1 MDSLKHRTRL
11 YPLWA
16 GCGFVLA
23 GIASFSIVYFLQRVG
38 PRGWEDG
45 NQWLFAVPPL
55 LAAII
60 TGVIIGWMIDRTVR
74 TTAAFGAAFVTA
86 PFISMCL
93 MLVLRAIPG
102 VNKEAPGLPLIIA
115 TVLAMP
121 AITYGAI
128 GLTAAILSARYR
140 SLLCGFAS
148 TFAIAG
154 VVGSILSL
162 FVIRLIGVRPV
173 HSMVWMMVAMQ
184 AQALLSLFVAG
195 AGTGFVLRLAHE
207 RVVSE

>member
-1 MDSLKHRTRL
+1 
-11 YPLWA
+11 
-16 GCGFVLA
+16 VLA
-23 GIASFSIVYFLQRVG
+23 GIASFTLVYFLQRIA
-38 PRGWEDG
+38 PRRWEDG
-45 NQWLFAVPPL
+45 NQWLFVIPPL

-60 TGVIIGWMIDRTVR
+60 TGVIVGWVIDRTAR
-74 TTAAFGAAFVTA
+74 TTAAFGVAFVTA

-93 MLVLRAIPG
+93 MSLLRTIPD

-128 GLTAAILSARYR
+128 GSIAAILSPRYR
-140 SLLCGFAS
+140 CFLCGFAS
-148 TFAIAG
+148 AFAIAG

-162 FVIRLIGVRPV
+162 FVMRLIGVRPAY
-173 HSMVWMMVAMQ
+173 SIVWMMVAMQ

-195 AGTGFVLRLAHE
+195 VGTGFVLRAAHE
-207 RVVSE
+207 EVVSG

>member
-1 MDSLKHRTRL
+1 MDSSKPRTRL
-11 YPLWA
+11 YPLQV

-23 GIASFSIVYFLQRVG
+23 GIASFTLVYFLQRVA

-45 NQWLFAVPPL
+45 NQWLFAIPPL
-55 LAAII
+55 MAAII
-60 TGVIIGWMIDRTVR
+60 TGVIVGWVIDRTAR

-93 MLVLRAIPG
+93 MLLLRAIPG

-128 GLTAAILSARYR
+128 GLIAAILSARYR
-140 SLLCGFAS
+140 CFLWGFAS
-148 TFAIAG
+148 AFAIAG
-154 VVGSILSL
+154 MVGSILSL
-162 FVIRLIGVRPV
+162 FVMRLIGVRPA

-195 AGTGFVLRLAHE
+195 AGTGFVLRHAHE
-207 RVVSE
+207 RIVSE

>member
-1 MDSLKHRTRL
+1 MAAASCSLESR
-11 YPLWA
+11 
-16 GCGFVLA
+16 
-23 GIASFSIVYFLQRVG
+23 SFSIVYFLQRVG
-38 PRGWEDG
+38 PRGWENG
-45 NQWLFAVPPL
+45 NQWLFAIPPL

-60 TGVIIGWMIDRTVR
+60 TGVIVGWVIDGTAR

-86 PFISMCL
+86 PSISMCL
-93 MLVLRAIPG
+93 MLLLRAIPG

-128 GLTAAILSARYR
+128 GLIAAILSARYR
-140 SLLCGFAS
+140 LLWGFA
-148 TFAIAG
+148 TAFAIAG

-162 FVIRLIGVRPV
+162 FVMRLIGVRPA

-195 AGTGFVLRLAHE
+195 VGTGFVLRLAHE
-207 RVVSE
+207 RVASE